1 MYNKSNATE
10 IFSIPKF
17 GVRCAHFVP
26 NFSTPKIPLI
36 TDVMHM
42 TKTFLLLMFMAFSPA
57 TFSCS
62 CSLGDVQKKF
72 DEHLSVFMGTVK
84 KITFYDSNDAFGDQ
98 RIKVEFE
105 LEKQWKGEPSQNV
118 LFTVFNSVS
127 CYGYWFKENQ
137 RYVFMHLMKVSRL
150 MLGGAVELF
159 QKQTVKSNSWKN

>member
-1 MYNKSNATE
+1 
-10 IFSIPKF
+10 
-17 GVRCAHFVP
+17 
-26 NFSTPKIPLI
+26 
-36 TDVMHM
+36 M
-42 TKTFLLLMFMAFSPA
+42 TKSFLFLMFLTFSPV

-62 CSLGDVQKKF
+62 CSIGDVEEKF
-72 DEHLSVFMGTVK
+72 DEHVSVFMGTVK

-137 RYVFMHLMKVSRL
+137 RYVVYAFNEDQSLNAWWCGGVISEADSKEQFME
-150 MLGGAVELF
+150 ELDVLNEI
-159 QKQTVKSNSWKN
+159 TR